1 MFLMCSILQYEYKI
15 GTQMKTPTNYV
26 KIALKQCVKMFK
38 VSWIIV
44 SFSYSIVSFFIFINS
59 DADQN
64 LLVFFLHHN
73 LILTRFRQK
82 MPSKCILFQN
92 T

>member
-1 MFLMCSILQYEYKI
+1 MFLMCSVLQYEYKI

-44 SFSYSIVSFFIFINS
+44 SFSYLNYYMAF
-59 DADQN
+59 
-64 LLVFFLHHN
+64 
-73 LILTRFRQK
+73 
-82 MPSKCILFQN
+82 
-92 T
+92 